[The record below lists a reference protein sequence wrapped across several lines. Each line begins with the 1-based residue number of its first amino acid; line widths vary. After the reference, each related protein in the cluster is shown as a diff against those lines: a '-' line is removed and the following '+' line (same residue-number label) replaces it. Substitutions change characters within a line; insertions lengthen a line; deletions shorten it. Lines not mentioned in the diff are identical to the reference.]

1 MRKTGVVIVP
11 ARVMIRTW
19 CLQRDGAEDILVT
32 QEQQAEKKS
41 DRNIVASGVLVSRL
55 AKLHLELEIKRTMKT
70 YSGVSSRAISWGA
83 TRRSL

>member
-32 QEQQAEKKS
+32 QEQQAEKK
-41 DRNIVASGVLVSRL
+41 IGP
-55 AKLHLELEIKRTMKT
+55 
-70 YSGVSSRAISWGA
+70 
-83 TRRSL
+83 